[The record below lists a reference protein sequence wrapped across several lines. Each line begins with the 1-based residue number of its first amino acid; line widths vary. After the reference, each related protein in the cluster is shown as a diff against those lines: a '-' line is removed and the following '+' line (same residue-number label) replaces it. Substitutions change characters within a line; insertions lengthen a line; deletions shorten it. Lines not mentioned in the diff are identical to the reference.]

1 MQPFLLIIP
10 ILIPIIGGLAILF
23 LPFKSRLQRS
33 FYGEMI
39 TIITTI
45 LVWILLVKAI
55 RVPVT
60 FFSFAPNFSFTL
72 QVDGLGSLFAGMVSL
87 MWPLVMLYAFEYME
101 HDPQPNRF
109 FSFYIMTYGVTLG
122 VTFSANMM
130 TLYLFYEFLSLI
142 TIPLVTH
149 YQNRESMYAG
159 RKYAAYTVG
168 GAALAFFAVVYSC
181 TYGNGAIF
189 THGGVFSGDI
199 DTIAMQLSFLFG
211 FFGFGTKAAIFPLH
225 DWLPTAS
232 AAPTPVTALLHAVA
246 VVNTGVFA
254 ITRLTW
260 YAYGPK
266 LLAGSWVQILCVIVP
281 CFTLVYAALMALK
294 ERHFKKKLAFSTV
307 SNLSYMVFGVMLMTE
322 NGLRA
327 GMAHM
332 LFHGIMKI
340 ALFMCA
346 GAFMHKTHRAY
357 VYELDGVGKKM
368 PVIFVCY
375 TLNAMALTGVPFF
388 CGFVSKWYLFTAGAA
403 QGTWMGVL
411 GISCLV
417 ISAFLCAM
425 YTLPISVRAFFSTRG
440 KELFPDESAHLEPS
454 WLMLV
459 PVGAFTAASIYF
471 GVHSEWVIDFLGR
484 ISQGLL

>member
-1 MQPFLLIIP
+1 MHPFLLLIT
-10 ILIPIIGGLAILF
+10 ILIPIFGGVAILF
-23 LPFKSRLQRS
+23 LHFTDRKQRRI
-33 FYGEMI
+33 YCETI
-39 TIITTI
+39 TVITTV
-45 LVWILLVKAI
+45 LVWILLIKVD
-55 RVPVT
+55 RTPMT
-60 FFSFAPNFSFTL
+60 FFEFAPNFAFTL

-109 FSFYIMTYGVTLG
+109 FSFYVMTYGVTLG
-122 VTFSANMM
+122 VTFAANMM
-130 TLYLFYEFLSLI
+130 TLYFFYEFLSLI

-181 TYGNGAIF
+181 TVGSGAAF
-189 THGGVFSGDI
+189 TLGGGLSGEI
-199 DTIAMQLSFLFG
+199 DTFAMQLSFLFG

-254 ITRLTW
+254 IMRLTW
-260 YAYGPK
+260 YAYDPA
-266 LLAGSWVQILCVIVP
+266 LLKGTWVQVLCVIIP
-281 CFTLVYAALMALK
+281 CFTLVYAAILALK
-294 ERHFKKKLAFSTV
+294 ERHFKKKLAYSTV
-307 SNLSYMVFGVMLMTE
+307 SNLSYMVFGVMLMTPD
-322 NGLRA
+322 GFRA

-346 GAFMHKTHRAY
+346 GAFMHKTHKAY
-357 VYELDGVGKKM
+357 VYELDGIGRKM
-368 PVIFVCY
+368 PLVFLFY
-375 TLNAMALTGVPFF
+375 TLNSLALTGVPLF
-388 CGFVSKWYLFTAGAA
+388 CGFVSKWYLFVAGAEE
-403 QGTWMGVL
+403 GTGLGVL

-425 YTLPISVRAFFSTRG
+425 YTLPISVRAFFSVRG
-440 KELFPDESAHLEPS
+440 KDLYPDDSKHLEPS

-459 PVGAFTAASIYF
+459 PIGVFTAAAIYF
-471 GVHSEWVIDFLGR
+471 GVHAEPVIDFLTR
-484 ISQGLL
+484 VSQGLL

>member
-10 ILIPIIGGLAILF
+10 ILIPIIGGLLILF
-23 LPFKSRLQRS
+23 LPFRNRTQRRV
-33 FYGEMI
+33 YGEAV
-39 TIITTI
+39 TVVTTI
-45 LVWILLVKAI
+45 LVWLLLAKVE

-60 FFSFAPNFSFTL
+60 LFEFAPNFTFTL

-101 HDPQPNRF
+101 HDNQPNRF

-122 VTFSANMM
+122 ITFSANMM

-181 TYGNGAIF
+181 IYADGAIF
-189 THGGVFSGDI
+189 THGGVFSGDL
-199 DTIAMQLSFLFG
+199 DTFAIQLSFLFG

-254 ITRLTW
+254 IMRLTW
-260 YAYGPK
+260 YAYGPD
-266 LLAGSWVQILCVIVP
+266 LLRGTWLQMLCVAVS
-281 CFTLVYAALMALK
+281 CFTLVYAAILALK
-294 ERHFKKKLAFSTV
+294 ERHFKKKLAYSTV
-307 SNLSYMVFGVMLMTE
+307 SNLSYMVFGIMLLTE
-322 NGLRA
+322 SGLRA

-346 GAFMHKTHRAY
+346 GAFMHQTHRAY
-357 VYELDGVGKKM
+357 VYELDGVGRKM
-368 PVIFVCY
+368 PIVFVLY
-375 TLNAMALTGVPFF
+375 TLNAMALTGVPLF
-388 CGFVSKWYLFTAGAA
+388 CGFVSKWYLFTAGAEE
-403 QGTWMGVL
+403 GSWMGLL
-411 GISCLV
+411 GIVCLI

-425 YTLPISVRAFFSTRG
+425 YTLPISVRAFFSGR
-440 KELFPDESAHLEPS
+440 KELYPDGSKSLEPG

-459 PVGAFTAASIYF
+459 PIGAFTAACIYF
-471 GVHSEWVIDFLGR
+471 GVHSGWVMEFLGN
-484 ISQGLL
+484 ISKGLL